1 MNIKLSIFTLLF
13 ISCLSLHAQ
22 RKSDLI
28 NEINLLKAKLDS
40 TNIELAS
47 SKKNGSVNEE
57 KAASFEKQV
66 VDLQNANSTLLKNLN
81 SFAQI
86 SSKNSESVNKAL
98 ASLEEKEKQLS
109 VFTDAIS
116 SHDSTAV
123 VVLTNTKQT
132 LGENAKIGV
141 ANGTVIISKDLTSLY
156 GSDTNTNITE
166 EAKAWLN
173 KIATVLSANPK
184 TTITIEGLS
193 ITGDLNT
200 PILQATS
207 IANILTKDMAIAK
220 DRVNVNAKD
229 GGFKEGVNFKI
240 HPNYEAFY
248 LMAREGIKNGN
259 K

>member
-1 MNIKLSIFTLLF
+1 MNLKLSVFTLLF

-28 NEINLLKAKLDS
+28 NEINQLKTKLDS
-40 TNIELAS
+40 TNIELAT
-47 SKKNGSVNEE
+47 SKKNGSVNAE
-57 KAASFEKQV
+57 KAASFKKQV

-123 VVLTNTKQT
+123 VVLTNAKQT

-141 ANGTVIISKDLTSLY
+141 SNGVVVISNNLTSLY
-156 GSDTNTNITE
+156 GSDTNTTITE
-166 EAKAWLN
+166 EAKSWLQ

-184 TTITIEGLS
+184 ATITIEGLS
-193 ITGDLNT
+193 MAGDLT
-200 PILQATS
+200 TSILQATS
-207 IANILTKDMAIAK
+207 IANFLIKDMAIAK
-220 DRVNVNAKD
+220 NRINVDAKD